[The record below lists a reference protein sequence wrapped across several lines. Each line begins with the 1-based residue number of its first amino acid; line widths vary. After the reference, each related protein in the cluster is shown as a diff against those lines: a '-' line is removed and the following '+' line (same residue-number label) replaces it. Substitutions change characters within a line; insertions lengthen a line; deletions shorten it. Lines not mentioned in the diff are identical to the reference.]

1 MQTQAGEEQ
10 VVYAKILEKGMYF
23 GLLLMVITFAIYVFG
38 IMKPAVPLN
47 EVANY
52 WKLPVAT
59 HAAVAGH
66 PAKLGYL
73 DTINQNFLHLDQP
86 VTGWGWMKLINYSDF
101 LNFIPVAILAGIT
114 LLCYLA
120 IIPVLQAKKDT
131 AYTVMAILE
140 VLILTLAASGLLAVG
155 GH

>member
-1 MQTQAGEEQ
+1 MAIQNMQTQAGEEQ

-59 HAAVAGH
+59 HAAGARE
-66 PAKLGYL
+66 A
-73 DTINQNFLHLDQP
+73 
-86 VTGWGWMKLINYSDF
+86 
-101 LNFIPVAILAGIT
+101 LAGNV
-114 LLCYLA
+114 C
-120 IIPVLQAKKDT
+120 VHCH
-131 AYTVMAILE
+131 
-140 VLILTLAASGLLAVG
+140 G
-155 GH
+155 